1 MAAHDLIMP
10 DLEMPDTPARL
21 TLWLV
26 PRGSRV
32 AEGEPIAEV
41 LAGPVTVDLSAP
53 ADGILHETLVD
64 EDDPVEPGQ
73 RLAVVK
79 G

>member
-1 MAAHDLIMP
+1 MTMHDLIMP

-26 PRGSRV
+26 PCGSRV
-32 AEGEPIAEV
+32 SEGEPIAEI

-53 ADGILHETLVD
+53 ADGILRETLVA
-64 EDDPVEPGQ
+64 EDDLVEPGQ
-73 RLAVVK
+73 RLAVVEE
-79 G
+79 